1 MYFKNDFSNSLFNK
15 THRTI
20 TLGTFLSGVI
30 LFLLGI
36 LVFAF
41 PKLIAYFIAAVI
53 LFAGLVTLFVG
64 WKLWKFKNK
73 IAEFD
78 KLDDE
83 PFHYRSP
90 GMGRSHI
97 TYIRW

>member
-1 MYFKNDFSNSLFNK
+1 MYFKNDFSNSLFTK

-20 TLGTFLSGVI
+20 TLGTFLFGVI

-53 LFAGLVTLFVG
+53 LFAGLATLFVG
-64 WKLWKFKNK
+64 WKLWKFRNE
-73 IAEFD
+73 IA
-78 KLDDE
+78 KLDNSYEE
-83 PFHYRSP
+83 PFNLRSP
-90 GMGRSHI
+90 GMRKSYV

>member
-1 MYFKNDFSNSLFNK
+1 MYFKNDFSNSLFTQ

-20 TLGTFLSGVI
+20 TLGTFLFGVI

-53 LFAGLVTLFVG
+53 LFAGLSVLFLN
-64 WKLWKFKNK
+64 WKLWKFRNK
-73 IAEFD
+73 IA
-78 KLDDE
+78 KLGELNDE
-83 PFHYRSP
+83 PFNFRSS
-90 GMGRSHI
+90 GMRRSSI